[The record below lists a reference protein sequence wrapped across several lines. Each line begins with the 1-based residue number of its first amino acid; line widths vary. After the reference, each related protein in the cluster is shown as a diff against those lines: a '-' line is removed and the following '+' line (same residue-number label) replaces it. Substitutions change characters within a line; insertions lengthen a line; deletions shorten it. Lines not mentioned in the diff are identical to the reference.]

1 MTYFI
6 KKEYF
11 RKLTQIGYYY
21 NKQLHAFVLDV
32 DDKRYTVDDL
42 TREFKAYV
50 EVAKERTIK
59 FNGAEKVLKGCHL
72 KSLNDIKPYNI
83 PVNWYEEKGK

>member
-32 DDKRYTVDDL
+32 DDKRYMVNDL

-50 EVAKERTIK
+50 EVAKETTIK
-59 FNGAEKVLKGCHL
+59 FMGENKILKACHL
-72 KSLNDIKPYNI
+72 ELVDVKPYNI
-83 PVNWYEEKGK
+83 PVNWYEEVN